1 MSSPNSHNEQ
11 GRPLTRRELRELAEK
26 QALLATPNP
35 QVNAAPQPAFP
46 PTAQGASTPA
56 PTHQSAAPVR
66 RTTARPA
73 PTRSVPGANTPI
85 PHEAIGRLQRPGMD
99 SRPSGAESSVGR
111 SPEGTS
117 RGSAQPASPYTS
129 APAAEQGGLRSRPV
143 VTPTEQ
149 PVQVTRRSMYTQA
162 PAAGVPQVTPPAQA
176 GAVRMLEETGTLS
189 RLVDPREFEPSR
201 QPVAPPRQG
210 PSEDRARMLET
221 NTATAPAVPRSNLAG
236 FMRQAPPSSQIPR
249 VERDEHGNWR
259 ASSGAEVQDRVAQT
273 GAVLPQ
279 WDAGSSP
286 FAEFSSR
293 VGQTQDGHSFTPQ
306 QQVGGSGL
314 PARSSAF
321 QTQGQRA
328 ESAAGSIEGEQA
340 RETGVTGGF
349 TAATAPPAWEAITS
363 VDSTLP
369 VDPTAG
375 GVAVSSLLAQ
385 TQSATHQPGPGVG
398 ASGPTPL
405 GGGLSTPPGSRGPI
419 VDEPT
424 AAMAAVSQELP
435 VSFAPGSG
443 GTGAQGQQNPFGAA
457 PFGEQPDQQP
467 SGFGDFA
474 GLQVDETVE
483 AEDLDEEDAELD
495 HSYTWLHYMILVA
508 VAFVLGMVIWK
519 VALDSEPADPGAETE
534 AASVSVNVDPLAL
547 RA

>member
-1 MSSPNSHNEQ
+1 MSTPNPHGEQ
-11 GRPLTRRELRELAEK
+11 GRPLTRRELRELAEQ
-26 QALLATPNP
+26 QAMRAASSA
-35 QVNAAPQPAFP
+35 QGSVAPQPAFP
-46 PTAQGASTPA
+46 PSAQVNPA
-56 PTHQSAAPVR
+56 IAPPHQSAAGGGQPATPVR
-66 RTTARPA
+66 RTATRPA
-73 PTRSVPGANTPI
+73 PTRSVSGASTPI
-85 PHEAIGRLQRPGMD
+85 PHEAISRSPRPGA
-99 SRPSGAESSVGR
+99 GNR
-111 SPEGTS
+111 SLG
-117 RGSAQPASPYTS
+117 AQPSVPHQPHSHGADGVQERPRAQAQPTQASPST
-129 APAAEQGGLRSRPV
+129 PAQEQGALRSRPV
-143 VTPTEQ
+143 MNPAEQ

-201 QPVAPPRQG
+201 QPVVPPQQG
-210 PSEDRARMLET
+210 PSEDRARMLDARTT
-221 NTATAPAVPRSNLAG
+221 NSPAVPRSNLAG

-249 VERDEHGNWR
+249 VEQDEHGNWR
-259 ASSGAEVQDRVAQT
+259 ASSGAEVQHRVEQT

-293 VGQTQDGHSFTPQ
+293 VGQSQEGHSFTPER
-306 QQVGGSGL
+306 QVSETGL

-321 QTQGQRA
+321 HTPEHGA
-328 ESAAGSIEGEQA
+328 SGG
-340 RETGVTGGF
+340 TGA
-349 TAATAPPAWEAITS
+349 TAVAPPAWEAITS

-375 GVAVSSLLAQ
+375 GVAVSSLFAQ
-385 TQSATHQPGPGVG
+385 TQQPASEPVRSLG
-398 ASGPTPL
+398 ASGTAPF
-405 GGGLSTPPGSRGPI
+405 GGLNTPPALRGSI

-435 VSFAPGSG
+435 QSFAPSSG
-443 GTGAQGQQNPFGAA
+443 ESGNQGQQSPFGAS
-457 PFGEQPDQQP
+457 PFGGQQSDQPIA
-467 SGFGDFA
+467 GVGDLTA
-474 GLQVDETVE
+474 PQKHDD
-483 AEDLDEEDAELD
+483 EDLDEEEIELD

-519 VALDSEPADPGAETE
+519 VALDSEPANPGSETE
-534 AASVSVNVDPLAL
+534 ATSVSVSVDPTIR